1 MRDSLTPTEMKF
13 NQSPRTLG
21 GKFTEKMYLG
31 KRKIMRKD
39 AYEEKRAKIIERK
52 DGAVWIAFAEL
63 EDLFNPSSLAMQYF
77 KESGEWLTKRLD
89 GCAVRDKETSLD
101 ENECGQLAEAF
112 RDIAKRLLAH
122 ADEIDAAEMDE

>member
-1 MRDSLTPTEMKF
+1 
-13 NQSPRTLG
+13 
-21 GKFTEKMYLG
+21 
-31 KRKIMRKD
+31 MRKD

>member
-1 MRDSLTPTEMKF
+1 
-13 NQSPRTLG
+13 
-21 GKFTEKMYLG
+21 MYLG
-31 KRKIMRKD
+31 KRKIL
-39 AYEEKRAKIIERK
+39 RADVYDDRRREIMKTK
-52 DGAVWIAFAEL
+52 AGAVWLAFAEL

-101 ENECGQLAEAF
+101 ENECHQLAEAF

-122 ADEIDAAEMDE
+122 ADEIDAATMDE